1 MEQQTQTTQTAP
13 NGQPARPVFL
23 TVLCILSFI
32 FAGLA
37 VLGYIFVITAMG
49 AMTAG
54 ASALEGMAADS
65 GATMNYTG
73 PSAAMTWAYIIVG
86 FVTVLISL
94 YGVIQMWKLK
104 KIGFFLYVGASVVS
118 MIMGFVYSGFG
129 VMGVI
134 FPILFIVLY
143 GLNLKHMK

>member
-1 MEQQTQTTQTAP
+1 MEQNTQTTPGTEA
-13 NGQPARPVFL
+13 ATRPVFL

-49 AMTAG
+49 AITAG

-65 GATMNYTG
+65 GATMTYTG
-73 PSAAMTWAYIIVG
+73 PSVALTWAYLIVG
-86 FVTVLISL
+86 FVTVLASL

-104 KIGFFLYVGASVVS
+104 KIGFFIYVGASVVS
-118 MIMGFVYSGFG
+118 MIMGIVYSGFG
-129 VMGVI
+129 VVGVI